1 MSSNSQGD
9 LSTTGP
15 PHDVV
20 LRTAAAV
27 APARSSLRD
36 ELWSGEHRVPSSV
49 TNDAG
54 ARVLGLSE
62 EGMQLLAKYNIR
74 AGPESV
80 STPAMAARSA
90 CDDKTGVFPAVRLGN
105 WRTATAGEAM
115 VALRDAGREQS
126 LCMQRF
132 GDTVHE
138 WRSSRCAV
146 MESQNLHGAQPQP
159 QEPEPEPVP
168 RPQKPEPRPRG
179 QATDMPAQTPRFSTD
194 LMGIRAEI
202 ERRARERESRD
213 RETAQLQATVR
224 ALQADVDA
232 LRQVA
237 QARACVEEAAVA
249 AAQRAYDTLQAVL
262 MTSRRLIATHESELS
277 AIKRFQRSQYAHS
290 HASTQTPVRPRATHG
305 NEKDIDGNAR
315 RTCRVAG
322 SDTDDRSGQGAS
334 SQTCESERAGSGKAR
349 RKAAACHGGGG
360 QVAQGDSQVTL
371 VLKDTLRELNLLK
384 TSAGQERSARED
396 ERLAHEQE
404 VAELQQEMTAL
415 RAKLEENVHARAQAD
430 RYVAV
435 LEEDRSRLSDE
446 VKLGRSHTQND
457 QMRNAALAANEKAM
471 RDQVAKQRGQMQQL
485 SARCHALEEQLAQA
499 NADAQVAA
507 TAAAAEAERGSD
519 GNGSVAAEMEA
530 QVCVLSSRAV
540 RCRLALQALASAIR
554 KLLAGSPSFLLHV
567 PCCASVPLVLT
578 ARP

>member
-1 MSSNSQGD
+1 MKC
-9 LSTTGP
+9 L
-15 PHDVV
+15 
-20 LRTAAAV
+20 
-27 APARSSLRD
+27 
-36 ELWSGEHRVPSSV
+36 ELVTSSV

-54 ARVLGLSE
+54 ARVLGLSD

-74 AGPESV
+74 SGPESA
-80 STPAMAARSA
+80 STPATAEH
-90 CDDKTGVFPAVRLGN
+90 CEKTGVYPAVRLGK
-105 WRTATAGEAM
+105 WRAAAAGEAM
-115 VALRDAGREQS
+115 VVLRDAGREQAS
-126 LCMQRF
+126 CMQRF
-132 GDTVHE
+132 GGTVHE
-138 WRSSRCAV
+138 WRSSRRAATD
-146 MESQNLHGAQPQP
+146 SQNLHRAQPQP
-159 QEPEPEPVP
+159 QEPEPEPDPRPEP
-168 RPQKPEPRPRG
+168 RPQKP
-179 QATDMPAQTPRFSTD
+179 TNMPAQTPRFTD
-194 LMGIRAEI
+194 LMSIRAEI
-202 ERRARERESRD
+202 ERRTRERESRD

-232 LRQVA
+232 LRQEA

-249 AAQRAYDTLQAVL
+249 AAQRAYDTLQAVQ
-262 MTSRRLIATHESELS
+262 MTSRRFIAAHESELL
-277 AIKRFQRSQYAHS
+277 AIKRIQRTQCAHC
-290 HASTQTPVRPRATHG
+290 HARATQG
-305 NEKDIDGNAR
+305 NEKNIDGNAR

-322 SDTDDRSGQGAS
+322 SDADDRSGQGAP
-334 SQTCESERAGSGKAR
+334 SQMCESERAGAGKGR
-349 RKAAACHGGGG
+349 RKAECHGGGG
-360 QVAQGDSQVTL
+360 RVAPGDSQVTL

-396 ERLAHEQE
+396 ARLAHEQE

-415 RAKLEENVHARAQAD
+415 RAQLEETAHARAQAD

-471 RDQVAKQRGQMQQL
+471 RDQVAKQRGQVQLL

-499 NADAQVAA
+499 NADALTATTGAA
-507 TAAAAEAERGSD
+507 AVAAAEAERGSD

-530 QVCVLSSRAV
+530 QVCMLSSRAL

-567 PCCASVPLVLT
+567 PCCASVPVVLA

>member
-1 MSSNSQGD
+1 M
-9 LSTTGP
+9 
-15 PHDVV
+15 
-20 LRTAAAV
+20 
-27 APARSSLRD
+27 RD
-36 ELWSGEHRVPSSV
+36 ELGRLKMRSGELYVTSSV
-49 TNDAG
+49 TNDAA
-54 ARVLGLSE
+54 ARVLGLSD

-74 AGPESV
+74 AGPESA

-90 CDDKTGVFPAVRLGN
+90 CDDKTGVSPAVRLGI
-105 WRTATAGEAM
+105 WSAAAGE
-115 VALRDAGREQS
+115 ALRDAGRLQS
-126 LCMQRF
+126 SCMQHF
-132 GDTVHE
+132 GGTVHE
-138 WRSSRCAV
+138 WRSSRRAAT
-146 MESQNLHGAQPQP
+146 ESQNLHGAQPQP

-202 ERRARERESRD
+202 ERRTRERESRD

-232 LRQVA
+232 LRQEA

-262 MTSRRLIATHESELS
+262 TTSRRLIATHESELS
-277 AIKRFQRSQYAHS
+277 AIKRFQRSQCAHS
-290 HASTQTPVRPRATHG
+290 HASTQIPVRPRATHG
-305 NEKDIDGNAR
+305 NEKNIDGNSR

-322 SDTDDRSGQGAS
+322 SDADDRSGQGAH
-334 SQTCESERAGSGKAR
+334 SQTCESERGGEGAGKAR
-349 RKAAACHGGGG
+349 RKAPCHGGGG

-371 VLKDTLRELNLLK
+371 VLKDTLRELNFLK
-384 TSAGQERSARED
+384 NSAGQERSARED
-396 ERLAHEQE
+396 EQLAHKQE

-415 RAKLEENVHARAQAD
+415 RAQLEETAHARAQAD

-435 LEEDRSRLSDE
+435 LEEDRSRLSDQ

-471 RDQVAKQRGQMQQL
+471 RDQVAKQRGQVQLL

-507 TAAAAEAERGSD
+507 TSAAAEVERGSN

-530 QVCVLSSRAV
+530 QVLMLSSRAV

-554 KLLAGSPSFLLHV
+554 KLLAGSPSFLVHL